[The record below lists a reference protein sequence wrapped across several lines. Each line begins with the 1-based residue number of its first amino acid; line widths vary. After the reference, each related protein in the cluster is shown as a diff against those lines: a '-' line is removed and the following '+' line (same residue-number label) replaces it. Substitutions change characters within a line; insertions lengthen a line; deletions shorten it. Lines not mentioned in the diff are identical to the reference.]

1 MAKINIFWFRR
12 DLRLEDNSGL
22 FHALNSQL
30 PVLPL
35 FIFDSEILDKLENR
49 KDARVEFIHNALTEL
64 NDKLYEAGTNLLVK
78 RGSPL
83 KVWKELMAEHDIGE
97 VFTNSDYE
105 PYAVERDS
113 AVKELLAGKQIAF
126 NTYKDHVIFEK
137 NEVLKQDRSPYTIYT
152 PYSKVWRAQLN
163 EASTREFR
171 SEKLIGNF
179 AKVKR
184 SGLPSLESIGFKP
197 AGIEFPPKELP
208 VNVIKNYDTT
218 RDIPAINGTS
228 RLSVHLRFGTV
239 SIRKLVREALKLND
253 TWLRELIWR
262 EFFMMI
268 LYRFP
273 HSATGAF
280 RKEYDNIK
288 WRNNEAEFEAWC
300 RGETGYPIV
309 DAGMREL
316 NATGFMHNRLRMI
329 TASFLTKDLLI
340 DWRWG
345 ERYFAEKL
353 LDYELASNCG
363 GWQWAAGT
371 GCDAAPYFRI
381 FNPDLQAAKFDPE
394 HKYIKKWVPELE
406 GFGYPQKIV
415 DHSEARNRTL
425 AAYKNALSTVKKT

>member
-12 DLRLEDNSGL
+12 DLRLDDNAGL

-35 FIFDSEILDKLENR
+35 FIFDTEILDKLENR
-49 KDARVEFIHNALTEL
+49 KDARVEFIHLAITEL
-64 NDKLYEAGTNLLVK
+64 NNKLNQFGSNLLVK
-78 RGSPL
+78 HGSPIE
-83 KVWKELMAEHDIGE
+83 VWKQLIAEYDIVE

-105 PYAVERDS
+105 PYAIERDS
-113 AVKELLAGKQIAF
+113 AVKALLAEKQISF
-126 NTYKDHVIFEK
+126 NSYKDHVIFEK
-137 NEVLKQDRSPYTIYT
+137 DEVLKHDGKPYTIYT
-152 PYSKVWRAQLN
+152 PYSKVWRAQLS
-163 EASTREFR
+163 EKDVKAFS
-171 SEKLIGNF
+171 SEKLSGNF
-179 AKVKR
+179 VKR
-184 SGLPSLESIGFKP
+184 KKEMLPTLESIGFKP
-197 AGIEFPPKELP
+197 AGIEFPSKELP
-208 VNVIKNYDTT
+208 VNIIKNYETT

-228 RLSVHLRFGTV
+228 RLSVHLRFGTL
-239 SIRKLVREALKLND
+239 SIRSLVKEAMKLND

-268 LYRFP
+268 LYHFP
-273 HSATGAF
+273 HSATGSF

-353 LDYELASNCG
+353 LDYELASNAG

-381 FNPDLQAAKFDPE
+381 FNPDAQEKKFDPKQ
-394 HKYIKKWVPELE
+394 HYIRRWIPE
-406 GFGYPQKIV
+406 FNVIGYLQPIV
-415 DHSEARNRTL
+415 DHKAARDRTL
-425 AAYKNALSTVKKT
+425 KTYKEALNMRN

>member
-12 DLRLEDNSGL
+12 DLRLDDNAGIY
-22 FHALNSQL
+22 HALCSGY
-30 PVLPL
+30 PVLPI
-35 FIFDSEILDKLENR
+35 FIFDTEILDKLENP
-49 KDARVEFIHNALTEL
+49 KDARVEFIHSALTDL
-64 NDKLYEAGTNLLVK
+64 NNKLNEAGSNLLVK
-78 RGSPL
+78 QGTPIET
-83 KVWKELMAEHDIGE
+83 WKQLIAEYEIAE
-97 VFTNSDYE
+97 VFTNNDYE
-105 PYAVERDS
+105 PYAIERDS
-113 AVKELLAGKQIAF
+113 AVKQLLAAAQIGF
-126 NTYKDHVIFEK
+126 NTFKDHVIFEK
-137 NEVLKQDRSPYTIYT
+137 DEVLKLDGKPYTIYT
-152 PYSKVWRAQLN
+152 PYSKIWRAQLN
-163 EASTREFR
+163 DASTK
-171 SEKLIGNF
+171 SYNTGKLIGNF
-179 AKVKR
+179 MKCKKAEI
-184 SGLPSLESIGFKP
+184 PSLESIGFKP
-197 AGIEFPPKELP
+197 AGIEFPSKELP
-208 VNVIKNYDTT
+208 VNIIKNYETT
-218 RDIPAINGTS
+218 RDIPAVNGTS
-228 RLSVHLRFGTV
+228 RLSVHLRFGTL
-239 SIRKLVREALKLND
+239 SIRSLAKEAMKLND

-268 LYRFP
+268 LYHFP
-273 HSATGAF
+273 HSATGSF

-353 LDYELASNCG
+353 LDYELASNAG

-381 FNPDLQAAKFDPE
+381 FNPELQAAKFDPE
-394 HKYIKKWVPELE
+394 HKYIRKWVPELD

-415 DHSEARNRTL
+415 NHSEARNRTL
-425 AAYKNALSTVKKT
+425 EAYKNALSISRR

>member
-1 MAKINIFWFRR
+1 LAKINIFWFRR
-12 DLRLEDNSGL
+12 DLRLGDNAGL
-22 FHALNSQL
+22 YHSLCSSN
-30 PVLPL
+30 PVLPI
-35 FIFDSEILDKLENR
+35 FIFDTEILDKLENR
-49 KDARVEFIHNALTEL
+49 KDARIEFIHNAITEL
-64 NDKLYEAGTNLLVK
+64 NNKLNQFGSNLLVK
-78 RGSPL
+78 HGTPIE
-83 KVWKELMAEHDIGE
+83 VWKQLIAEYDIGE

-105 PYAVERDS
+105 PYAIDRDS
-113 AVKELLAGKQIAF
+113 AVKALLAEKQISF
-126 NTYKDHVIFEK
+126 NSYKDHVIFEK
-137 NEVLKQDRSPYTIYT
+137 DEVLKHDGKPYTIYT
-152 PYSKVWRAQLN
+152 PYSKVWRAQLSEMN
-163 EASTREFR
+163 VKAFN
-171 SEKLIGNF
+171 SEKLSDNF
-179 AKVKR
+179 VKR
-184 SGLPSLESIGFKP
+184 KTEELPSLERIGFKP
-197 AGIEFPPKELP
+197 AGIEFPSKELP
-208 VNVIKNYDTT
+208 VNIIKNYDNT
-218 RDIPAINGTS
+218 RDIPSVNGTS

-239 SIRKLVREALKLND
+239 SIRKLVKEASRLND

-268 LYRFP
+268 LYHFP
-273 HSATGAF
+273 HSATGSF
-280 RKEYDNIK
+280 RREYDNIK

-381 FNPDLQAAKFDPE
+381 FNPELQAAKFDPE
-394 HKYIKKWVPELE
+394 HKYIKKWIPGLD

-415 DHSEARNRTL
+415 DHSEARTRTL
-425 AAYKNALSTVKKT
+425 NAYKSALSPAKG

>member
-12 DLRLEDNSGL
+12 DLRLEDNAGL
-22 FHALNSQL
+22 YHALSSQF

-49 KDARVEFIHNALTEL
+49 KDARVEFIHNSLTEL
-64 NDKLYEAGTNLLVK
+64 NNKLNTAGSNLLVK
-78 RGSPL
+78 HGTPIA
-83 KVWKELMAEHDIGE
+83 VWKELMAEYNIGE

-105 PYAVERDS
+105 PYAIDRDS
-113 AVKELLAGKQIAF
+113 KIKDLLAGKQVGF
-126 NTYKDHVIFEK
+126 NTFKDHVIFEK
-137 NEVLKQDRSPYTIYT
+137 DEVRKQDGKPYTIYT
-152 PYSKVWRAQLN
+152 PYSKVWREQLRDSDVKAFN
-163 EASTREFR
+163 
-171 SEKLIGNF
+171 SEKLSANF
-179 AKVKR
+179 FKR
-184 SGLPSLESIGFKP
+184 TNEELPSLEKIGFKP
-197 AGIEFPPKELP
+197 AGIEFPSKELP
-208 VNVIKNYDTT
+208 VNIIKNYDST
-218 RDIPAINGTS
+218 RDIPSVNGTS

-239 SIRKLVREALKLND
+239 SIRRLVKEAMKLND

-268 LYRFP
+268 LYHYP
-273 HSATGAF
+273 HSATGSF

-394 HKYIKKWVPELE
+394 HKYIKKWVPELDS
-406 GFGYPQKIV
+406 FGYPQKIV
-415 DHSEARNRTL
+415 DHSKARNRTL
-425 AAYKNALSTVKKT
+425 EAYKSAIKPAK

>member
-12 DLRLEDNSGL
+12 DLRLGDNAGL
-22 FHALNSQL
+22 YHSLCSSN
-30 PVLPL
+30 PVLPI
-35 FIFDSEILDKLENR
+35 FIFDTEILDKLENR
-49 KDARVEFIHNALTEL
+49 KDARIEFIHNAITEL
-64 NDKLYEAGTNLLVK
+64 NNKLNQFGSNLLVK
-78 RGSPL
+78 HGTPIE
-83 KVWKELMAEHDIGE
+83 VWKQLIAEYDIGE

-105 PYAVERDS
+105 PYAIDRDS
-113 AVKELLAGKQIAF
+113 AVKALLAEKQISF
-126 NTYKDHVIFEK
+126 NSYKDHVIFEK
-137 NEVLKQDRSPYTIYT
+137 DEVLKHDGKPYTIYT
-152 PYSKVWRAQLN
+152 PYSKVWRAQLSEMN
-163 EASTREFR
+163 VKAFN
-171 SEKLIGNF
+171 SEKLSDNF
-179 AKVKR
+179 VKR
-184 SGLPSLESIGFKP
+184 KTEELPSLERIGFKP
-197 AGIEFPPKELP
+197 AGIEFPSKELP
-208 VNVIKNYDTT
+208 VNIIKNYDNT
-218 RDIPAINGTS
+218 RDIPSVNGTS

-239 SIRKLVREALKLND
+239 SIRKLVKEASRLND

-268 LYRFP
+268 LYHFP
-273 HSATGAF
+273 HSATGSF
-280 RKEYDNIK
+280 RREYDNIK

-381 FNPDLQAAKFDPE
+381 FNPELQAAKFDPE
-394 HKYIKKWVPELE
+394 HKYIKKWIPGLD

-415 DHSEARNRTL
+415 DHSEARTRTL
-425 AAYKNALSTVKKT
+425 NAYKSALSPAKG

>member
-12 DLRLEDNSGL
+12 DLRLEDNAGL
-22 FHALNSQL
+22 YHALNSQF

-49 KDARVEFIHNALTEL
+49 KDARVEFIHKALTEL
-64 NDKLYEAGTNLLVK
+64 NTKLNAAGSNLLVK
-78 RGSPL
+78 HGSPIE
-83 KVWKELMAEHDIGE
+83 VWKKLMAEYDIGE

-105 PYAVERDS
+105 PYAIERDS
-113 AVKELLAGKQIAF
+113 AVKELLAVKQIAF
-126 NTYKDHVIFEK
+126 NTFKDHVIFEK
-137 NEVLKQDRSPYTIYT
+137 DEVQKQDRTSYTIYT

-163 EASTREFR
+163 DASVKAYKT
-171 SEKLIGNF
+171 EKLFGNF
-179 AKVKR
+179 VKAKK
-184 SGLPSLESIGFKP
+184 SGLPSLKSIGFKP
-197 AGIEFPPKELP
+197 AGIEFPSKELP

-239 SIRKLVREALKLND
+239 SIRKLVKEAVKLND
-253 TWLRELIWR
+253 VWLRELIWR

-273 HSATGAF
+273 HSATGSF

-300 RGETGYPIV
+300 SGKTGYPIV

-340 DWRWG
+340 DWRRG
-345 ERYFAEKL
+345 EKYFAEKL
-353 LDYELASNCG
+353 LDYELASNTG

-394 HKYIKKWVPELE
+394 QKYIKKWVPELE
-406 GFGYPQKIV
+406 SFGYPQKIV

-425 AAYKNALSTVKKT
+425 SAYKSALLLAKR